1 MVEQVLKAIEERGT
15 FVLSSHARP
24 DGDAIGSA
32 LGCAFVV
39 EALGKSAQVVLSDR
53 VPPIYRN
60 LPRAGCVV
68 HAPEVNGRF
77 DAAILL
83 ECDSVQRTRLRG
95 LDGKMLINIDHHT
108 SGKPFADINW
118 IDPSA
123 CATAELIYELAQH
136 AGVKVTPQIATCLY
150 TAVLTDTGSFSF
162 VGTSERTFALAE
174 ELVRCGAD
182 PVAIAQGI
190 YFSNRLP
197 KTRLMGAALSRL
209 QNEGGLAWMH
219 VTRADMER
227 FAATEEDCEGLVNYA
242 LGNCG
247 IEAAAFF
254 RELEGGRWRVSLRSK
269 GGLNVASLADE
280 FGGGGHECAAGFS
293 LDGPLEAAQE
303 KVLARVRAVMG
314 VKQAPGSKLQAPSD
328 QQRAK

>member
-1 MVEQVLKAIEERGT
+1 
-15 FVLSSHARP
+15 
-24 DGDAIGSA
+24 
-32 LGCAFVV
+32 
-39 EALGKSAQVVLSDR
+39 
-53 VPPIYRN
+53 
-60 LPRAGCVV
+60 RAGCVV

-95 LDGKMLINIDHHT
+95 LEGKMLINIDHHS

-136 AGVKVTPQIATCLY
+136 AGVKVTPQLATCLY

-190 YFSNRLP
+190 YFCNRLP
-197 KTRLMGAALSRL
+197 KTRLVGAVLSRL
-209 QNEGGLAWMH
+209 QAEGGLEWMC
-219 VTRADMER
+219 VARAAMER
-227 FAATEEDCEGLVNYA
+227 VTTAEQDCGRLV
-242 LGNCG
+242 
-247 IEAAAFF
+247 
-254 RELEGGRWRVSLRSK
+254 
-269 GGLNVASLADE
+269 D
-280 FGGGGHECAAGFS
+280 
-293 LDGPLEAAQE
+293 
-303 KVLARVRAVMG
+303 
-314 VKQAPGSKLQAPSD
+314 
-328 QQRAK
+328 